1 VFEDAKI
8 DAGGGPR
15 TEFEEVITGAVLLL
29 AAGMDAISRRRAV
42 LTP

>member
-1 VFEDAKI
+1 MCGDVKVE
-8 DAGGGPR
+8 AGEAR
-15 TEFEEVITGAVLLL
+15 SEFEEVITGAVLLL